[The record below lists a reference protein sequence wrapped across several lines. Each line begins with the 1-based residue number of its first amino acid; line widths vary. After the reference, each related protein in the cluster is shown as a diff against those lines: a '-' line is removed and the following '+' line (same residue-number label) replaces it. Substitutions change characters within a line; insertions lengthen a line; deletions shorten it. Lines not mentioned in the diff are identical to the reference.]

1 VRSIFCSLLI
11 PLAFAQPPDPLPV
24 GDPVLGRR
32 LFESQCAVCH
42 GQTGTGGRGP
52 NLHRAKFDH
61 AANDTALR
69 ELIGNGLP
77 PEMPG
82 AWQLN
87 PRELASVAAYV
98 TSLGSIPLEPVPGNA
113 QHGREVYRTKG
124 CAGCHM
130 IAGDGS
136 GFGPELTTIGARRS
150 AAHLRES
157 IVAPEASVPD
167 GFMLVEIVTSS
178 GPTVRGV
185 RLNED
190 TFSIQI
196 KDQKNAFHSFRK
208 SELKAIRKLRGKS
221 PMPSYQGAIAGDD
234 LTDLIAYLAALRGKS

>member
-1 VRSIFCSLLI
+1 MRWILCSLLL
-11 PLAFAQPPDPLPV
+11 PLAFAQPNETPAV
-24 GDPVLGRR
+24 GDPALGQR

-52 NLHRAKFDH
+52 NLHRAKLDH
-61 AANDTALR
+61 AADDAALR
-69 ELIGNGLP
+69 TVIYEGLP

-87 PRELASVAAYV
+87 PREVASVAAYV
-98 TSLGSIPLEPVPGNA
+98 TSLGSIPIEPVAGDP
-113 QHGREVYRTKG
+113 QHGREIYRAKG
-124 CAGCHM
+124 CATCHL
-130 IAGDGS
+130 ISGDGS
-136 GFGPELTTIGARRS
+136 GFGPELTNIGARRS

-178 GPTVRGV
+178 GATIRGI

-208 SELKAIRKLRGKS
+208 SEVKAIRKLRGKS
-221 PMPSYQGAIAGDD
+221 PMPSYQGTIVGGD
-234 LTDLIAYLAALRGKS
+234 LTDLIAYLASLRG